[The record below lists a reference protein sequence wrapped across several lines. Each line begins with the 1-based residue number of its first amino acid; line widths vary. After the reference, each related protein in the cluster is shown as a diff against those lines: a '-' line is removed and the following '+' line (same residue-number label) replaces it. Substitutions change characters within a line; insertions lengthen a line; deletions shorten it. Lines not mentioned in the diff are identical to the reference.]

1 MRGLRRPTVMAEKIW
16 EVDLEALWER
26 GVRGLLLD
34 LDNTLVNW
42 NAEELRPQVREWVE
56 AAKRRGMR
64 LCLVSNALYGRR
76 VKRVAEALGIESV
89 VRAGKPLP
97 RAFRR
102 GMARLGT
109 EAAHTGAIGDQVFTD
124 LVGANWAGLTTV
136 LLAPLEAKESAHTRV
151 IRLLERPLRR
161 RWQAEEEPREE
172 GRRNRRLGE

>member
-1 MRGLRRPTVMAEKIW
+1 MRGLTRPTVMAERIW

-34 LDNTLVNW
+34 LDNTLVDW
-42 NAEELRPQVREWVE
+42 NAKEIRPPVRAWVE
-56 AAKRRGMR
+56 AAKQRGLR

-76 VKRVAEALGIESV
+76 VKRVAKELGIACV

-102 GMARLGT
+102 GMALLDT
-109 EAAHTGAIGDQVFTD
+109 DATCTCAIGDQVFTD
-124 LVGANWAGLTTV
+124 LVGANWLGLATV
-136 LLAPLEAKESAHTRV
+136 LLTPLTPKESPHTRL

-161 RWQAEEEPREE
+161 RWKGERGGRPGEE
-172 GRRNRRLGE
+172 GAPRG